1 MAHVPDRIRRHLTEA
16 ERDLDR
22 LAKGDTYCY
31 NRRRSL

>member
-1 MAHVPDRIRRHLTEA
+1 MAHVPDRIQRHLTEA
-16 ERDLDR
+16 ERDR